1 MVDVND
7 LVMPTTGAIQVLP
20 QRPNADVAAQPAA
33 TSPARIATARGI
45 LTSVLASVAFAAL
58 FGIPSML
65 DGLDASAVFGWRIVA
80 ALPFLAVILTL
91 LRQWPELRR
100 ILGRIRRRPT
110 LALVLVADGLLFGTQ
125 TWLFA
130 WGPMSGN
137 ALAVSMGYFLLPLML
152 VALGVVLYRERL
164 SGFGI
169 AAVSLAVVGVTVALA
184 TGASISWAT
193 FAVTFGYPAYF
204 VLRRR
209 FNLDSPAALALEMTT
224 LLPIVAVFVLQPHS
238 LAAVAATPMNW
249 AAIALLGVLT
259 AIGFATYSLAQ
270 RALPMSLFGML
281 SYLEPTLLVV
291 VSVVLL
297 GEWLTF
303 ADALTYGAIAL
314 AILLLCLDGLPKSGR
329 REAGRRRRPRARA
342 TGRPR
347 FRTPRP
353 TTQRDDATASAR

>member
-1 MVDVND
+1 VVDVNE

-33 TSPARIATARGI
+33 TSPARTANARGI
-45 LTSVLASVAFAAL
+45 LTSVVASVAFAAL
-58 FGIPSML
+58 FGIPSLL
-65 DGLDASAVFGWRIVA
+65 DGLDAFAAFGWRIIA
-80 ALPFLAVILTL
+80 ALPFLALILTL

-110 LALVLVADGLLFGTQ
+110 LALVLIADGLLFGVQ

-169 AAVSLAVVGVTVALA
+169 AAVSLAVVGVVVALA

-193 FAVTFGYPAYF
+193 FAVTLGYPAYF

-224 LLPIVAVFVLQPHS
+224 LLPIVAIFVLQPHA
-238 LAAVAATPMNW
+238 LAAMSAAPMNW
-249 AAIALLGVLT
+249 TAIALLGALT

-281 SYLEPTLLVV
+281 SYLEPVLLVV
-291 VSVVLL
+291 VSIALL
-297 GEWLTF
+297 GESLTF

-314 AILLLCLDGLPKSGR
+314 AIGMLSLDGLPKSTR

-342 TGRPR
+342 TGRPTR
-347 FRTPRP
+347 RKRRP
-353 TTQRDDATASAR
+353 TTQRDDATAAGR